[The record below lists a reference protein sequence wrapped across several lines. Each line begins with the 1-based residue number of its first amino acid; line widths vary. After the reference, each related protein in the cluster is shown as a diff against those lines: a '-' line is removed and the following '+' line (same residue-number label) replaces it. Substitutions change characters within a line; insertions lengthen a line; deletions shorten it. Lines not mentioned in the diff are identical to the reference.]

1 MIDSLAHGESALRYV
16 TSFEHK
22 YGQQLLNL
30 AFHSALPVVINADLV
45 HLLRINFFLDPPDP
59 LPFTAEADLL
69 LSSLCYDIG
78 DGLYEIAPKVRN
90 ILLQMLVKEYSLE
103 RIREIATLLWQYNE
117 RYAPWGDRLEL
128 ERAQQLTALNFLDP
142 LKAKQWL
149 EEAEIAVGSAPS
161 VEREWFVAMWKEIEQ
176 VPEIFSTTSQFNLL
190 GREVSELKLLN
201 FGDLMQEAEILEW
214 FVKEGETVKRDQA
227 VVKVETDLAIIEIPA
242 PITGRVFE
250 IRVKSGQIAKVGDV
264 LAVFDAFDAHQEEN
278 QADISSEF
286 HFGALL
292 RQFRIR
298 ANMTQQALADK
309 IGIHRRTISSWEYSD
324 SLPKNRSMAL
334 DLARALHL
342 NEQETHRLL
351 NQGFDKENP
360 TDVSTVYYFGELLGE
375 FRTRYGITQEV
386 LGRRLN
392 VNRRTIAAWEQGE
405 YLPKTR
411 ERVLELAKALSLD
424 IEDTNKLLQAS
435 LFSSV
440 TAENDPAQLR
450 IVDEA
455 HKKIEKI
462 QGSQFEPLRAA
473 LLSAYLSQ
481 DVLKQMLR
489 IKLNKNLDTITRVTD
504 LQGTIDSLIISA
516 EAEGWVKELVI
527 AAHEFK
533 PDNQRLREF
542 YQKYVLEQVTEEHP
556 PSIIQEDR
564 SSEVQERSHIEN
576 RDTAESQPSSYSND
590 LEQFFLGL
598 NWPGPDENAVI
609 NEMLKNPDSPHWRWC
624 QDYVTR
630 LVMKQAVNIPIDQ
643 REEITMNAMY
653 RIVRY
658 LPDFK
663 RQSRLTT
670 WIGAIVR
677 SCIVEAFRETRR
689 DSATLIPTPE
699 DAFDDAEDELDNP
712 EYLSPEFV
720 TSLPSETN
728 ILIQEELQE
737 IAAAVQEFVAL
748 HANQERNSAILRMV
762 LFQDYSIED
771 TARVLGINAPVVSYV
786 VRSARRFIREKLGR
800 ELP

>member
-22 YGQQLLNL
+22 YGRQLLNL
-30 AFHSALPVVINADLV
+30 AFHAALPVVINADLV

-117 RYAPWGDRLEL
+117 RYAPWGDRPEL

-149 EEAEIAVGSAPS
+149 EEAEIAVGPAPS

-176 VPEIFSTTSQFNLL
+176 VPEIFTTTSQFNLL
-190 GREVSELKLLN
+190 GREVSELKLIP
-201 FGDLMQEAEILEW
+201 FGEEMHEAEVLEW
-214 FVKEGETVKRDQA
+214 FVKEGDTVKRDQT

-242 PITGRVFE
+242 PLTGRVFE
-250 IRVKSGQIAKVGDV
+250 IRVKSGQTAQVGDV
-264 LAVFDAFDAHQEEN
+264 LAVFDTFDAHKEES
-278 QADISSEF
+278 QADTSNEF
-286 HFGALL
+286 HFRELL

-309 IGIHRRTISSWEYSD
+309 IGIHRRTISAWENGN
-324 SLPKNRSMAL
+324 SLPKNRSMVI
-334 DLARALHL
+334 DLAKALHL
-342 NEQETHRLL
+342 NEQDTNRLL
-351 NQGFDKENP
+351 NQGFVNESP
-360 TDVSTVYYFGELLGE
+360 IDVSKLYTFGELLAE
-375 FRTRYGITQEV
+375 FRIRNAISQEV

-392 VNRRTIAAWEQGE
+392 VNRRTIIAWEQGE
-405 YLPKTR
+405 HLPKTR
-411 ERVLELAKALSLD
+411 ERVLELAKALSLG
-424 IEDTNKLLQAS
+424 IEDTNKLLQVC
-435 LFSSV
+435 LFSPV

-455 HKKIEKI
+455 HK
-462 QGSQFEPLRAA
+462 QLRGSQLEQLSAA
-473 LLSAYLSQ
+473 LLSAYPSR
-481 DVLKQMLR
+481 DMLKQMMR
-489 IKLNKNLDTITRVTD
+489 IELNKNLDIITRITHF
-504 LQGTIDSLIISA
+504 QGTIDNLIHSA
-516 EAEGWVKELVI
+516 EAEGWIKELVI
-527 AAHEFK
+527 AAHKFK

-542 YQKYVLEQVTEEHP
+542 YQKYVLEQVTEEQP
-556 PSIIQEDR
+556 PSIIQEGR
-564 SSEVQERSHIEN
+564 SSEVQERSHIGN
-576 RDTAESQPSSYSND
+576 TDATESQPSSNSND
-590 LEQFFLGL
+590 LQQFFLGL
-598 NWPGPDENAVI
+598 GWPGPDENAII

-624 QDYVTR
+624 QDYVTS
-630 LVMKQAVNIPIDQ
+630 LVMKQAVNIPIDL

-677 SCIVEAFRETRR
+677 SCIVDASREARR
-689 DSATLIPTPE
+689 ASATLIPTPE

-748 HANQERNSAILRMV
+748 HANQERNSTILRMV
-762 LFQDYSIED
+762 LFQDYSVED